1 MSQHPTTR
9 RIAAA
14 CAFILCA
21 SAHAAPPDARPWN
34 LAVRASV
41 SHDSNVPLAA
51 TDSTFA
57 GEKSSTVFGLGA
69 TGDYLLYKGARW
81 SVKATGALQQ
91 TRNADSSLREFDL
104 TSLSP
109 GIQAQRSFRLAGRPA
124 RLSLG
129 YAARRDWLGG
139 SGYATGQ
146 GATIDIGV
154 RPKFATELGVFASA
168 SGTNFDDEGPDPALS
183 SRDAVAYSAG
193 VRAMHGFNS
202 NRQAVRATLAYVK
215 NDAKGANFVFDG
227 PSAGVQFLSY
237 LYGPWAMAASASLAR
252 ADYTNFAVDPRR
264 ETRIRDYRLV
274 FFGPLSRK
282 LSADLSLGRT
292 EHRANQAIFEA
303 DRKYFSLGVTYSF

>member
-1 MSQHPTTR
+1 MT
-9 RIAAA
+9 
-14 CAFILCA
+14 
-21 SAHAAPPDARPWN
+21 AHASPPEARPWN

-41 SHDSNVPLAA
+41 SQDSNVPLAA
-51 TDSTFA
+51 TDTAFA
-57 GEKSSTVFGLGA
+57 GERSSTVFGLGA

-81 SVKATGALQQ
+81 SVRATGAIQQ
-91 TRNADSSLREFDL
+91 TRNADPNLRDFDL

-109 GIQAQRSFRLAGRPA
+109 GIQAQRALRLAGRPA

-139 SGYATGQ
+139 SGYATGH

-168 SGTNFDDEGPDPALS
+168 YGTNFEDEGSDPALS
-183 SRDAVAYSAG
+183 SRDTVAYSAG
-193 VRAMHGFNS
+193 VRATQGFNS
-202 NRQAVRATLAYVK
+202 NRQALRVTLAYVK
-215 NDAKGANFVFDG
+215 NDAKGANFVFGG

-237 LYGPWAMAASASLAR
+237 LYGPWAMAASASFAR
-252 ADYTNFAVDPRR
+252 ADYTNYAVDPRR
-264 ETRIRDYRLV
+264 ETRVRDYRLV

-282 LSADLSLGRT
+282 LSADLALGRS

-303 DRKYFSLGVTYSF
+303 DRKYVSFGMTYSF